1 MVANRHF
8 DYFNLK
14 YIFTFLTIYFVLIP
28 FLFDINFQTFYV
40 LFVVIIGYFSFLIG
54 YSHNKFFLINNNV
67 IPTIRTQIV
76 YFTGLF
82 FLASDLLHGLQNLF
96 TIKTIDDYTGSF
108 AVENYDSLYL
118 QIVGMSI
125 FFIKYYFYSL
135 LMARNKVLFYLVFL
149 SQFLLMHNSSTRLV
163 ALSPFIIFFIYGYYM
178 NYIKIN
184 FFRILMVFLSLPF
197 VFVVLLLARGKTD
210 GMNYFQLLNNIIDTL
225 TLESF
230 FNILKTALE
239 SFKSFEDLTSIIT
252 NGIVQ
257 IESGVIR
264 IFFMPISRSIWEDK
278 PESISR
284 LISKEY
290 NYEQYV
296 NGGGTVATIFGDAFI
311 NGHIIGVFIV
321 LFSLAYLSKILY
333 NTMQNNSNID
343 IEKRSILILIYAQFV
358 YQFLFHFRGFFSEF
372 YWKTI
377 LLIFIFYILYKIQ
390 FSIKPI
396 QLKNGKVI

>member
-1 MVANRHF
+1 MA
-8 DYFNLK
+8 K
-14 YIFTFLTIYFVLIP
+14 
-28 FLFDINFQTFYV
+28 
-40 LFVVIIGYFSFLIG
+40 
-54 YSHNKFFLINNNV
+54 NKI
-67 IPTIRTQIV
+67 
-76 YFTGLF
+76 
-82 FLASDLLHGLQNLF
+82 
-96 TIKTIDDYTGSF
+96 
-108 AVENYDSLYL
+108 
-118 QIVGMSI
+118 
-125 FFIKYYFYSL
+125 
-135 LMARNKVLFYLVFL
+135 LFYLVFL
-149 SQFLLMHNSSTRLV
+149 SQFLLMYNSSTRLV
-163 ALSPFIIFFIYGYYM
+163 ALSPFITFSIYGYYM

-197 VFVVLLLARGKTD
+197 VFVVLLLGRAKTD
-210 GMNYFQLLNNIIDTL
+210 GMNYFQILNKVIDTL

-239 SFKSFEDLTSIIT
+239 SFKSFEVLTSIIT
-252 NGIVQ
+252 NGMVQ
-257 IESGVIR
+257 IESGVIK

-278 PESISR
+278 PEPISR

-290 NYEQYV
+290 NYEQYA

-311 NGHIIGVFIV
+311 NGHIIGVFII

-358 YQFLFHFRGFFSEF
+358 YQFLYYFRGFFSEF